1 MQIHVQQDQAALAAA
16 AEAHAAEALK
26 TALAT
31 KSIARI
37 VAATGNAQLQFL
49 DRLCDRSD
57 IDWSRVEIFHLDEY
71 VGISK
76 SHPASFSGY
85 IQRHI
90 TDRVRPRKTHLID
103 GEATDVENERR
114 RLSELIA
121 AGEIDVAFV
130 GIGENGH
137 LAFND
142 PPADFDTDIPFIVVE
157 LDHAC
162 RRQQVGEGWFASLED
177 VPTLAYTMSMRQIL
191 KSRTIICVV
200 PEARKAEAV
209 RNCLAPGAAVTP
221 EHPASLLQTHDDAH
235 VYLDRDSASLLQGHT
250 T

>member
-1 MQIHVQQDQAALAAA
+1 MQIYVHQDQAALAAA

-26 TALAT
+26 TALAN
-31 KSIARI
+31 KPIVRI

-49 DRLCDRSD
+49 DRLCSRND
-57 IDWSRVEIFHLDEY
+57 IDWSRVEVFHLDEY

-85 IQRHI
+85 IERHI
-90 TDRVRPRKTHLID
+90 EKRVQPRQTHLID
-103 GEATDVENERR
+103 GEATDVEDERS
-114 RLSELIA
+114 RLSELVA
-121 AGEIDVAFV
+121 AAEIDVAFV

-142 PPADFDTDIPFIVVE
+142 PPADFETDIPFIVVE

-209 RNCLAPGAAVTP
+209 RNCLAPDAAVTP
-221 EHPASLLQTHDDAH
+221 EHPASLLQTHEDTH
-235 VYLDRDSASLLQGHT
+235 VYLDRESASLLPEEKT
-250 T
+250 